1 MVRNYKR
8 KTTKVAVAQDVFE
21 QAKVQLEQGESIRTV
36 AAKFGMD
43 ESTLRKRLKK
53 VECEYNHGEI
63 TFHGRVERKV

>member
-1 MVRNYKR
+1 LLTHCVIFLTGTICKMVRNYKR

-53 VECEYNHGEI
+53 VCY
-63 TFHGRVERKV
+63 KV